1 MSRFDLHSSDF
12 IEKKFVLDMY
22 NQIAD
27 HFSDTRYCIWN
38 MVKNFLIDKSE
49 NEYGLEIGCGNGKN
63 LLINPKLNIIGLDN
77 SIELLTICKKK
88 KLNVVEGNCCNLP
101 FNNNQFNY
109 IMSIAVFHHL
119 YTEKRRIIAINEMIR
134 VLKQFGKGII
144 SMWSFE
150 NQEKRKFSLGNNIVT
165 WIRKS
170 DNKTFNRYYYIYNY
184 DDIIQLFNQI
194 ENIKID
200 QIYNEYGNWVIEF
213 TKL

>member
-1 MSRFDLHSSDF
+1 MLRFDLHSSDF

-77 SIELLTICKKK
+77 SIELLTICRKK

-101 FNNNQFNY
+101 FNNNQFDY
-109 IMSIAVFHHL
+109 IMSVAVFHHL

>member
-1 MSRFDLHSSDF
+1 MLRFDLHSSDF

-77 SIELLTICKKK
+77 SIELLTICRKK

-101 FNNNQFNY
+101 FNNNQFDY

>member
-1 MSRFDLHSSDF
+1 
-12 IEKKFVLDMY
+12 
-22 NQIAD
+22 
-27 HFSDTRYCIWN
+27 
-38 MVKNFLIDKSE
+38 
-49 NEYGLEIGCGNGKN
+49 
-63 LLINPKLNIIGLDN
+63 
-77 SIELLTICKKK
+77 
-88 KLNVVEGNCCNLP
+88 
-101 FNNNQFNY
+101 
-109 IMSIAVFHHL
+109 MSIAVFHHL

-184 DDIIQLFNQI
+184 DDIIQLFNQT